1 MSNFKEDLR
10 KIEAFVFDFDGVF
23 TDGSLYIFPDGEQVR
38 SMNIKDGYAVQ
49 FAIKKDFPIAI
60 ISGASCGFVV
70 NRFKGLGVN
79 DIYLHSRN
87 KMNDLNDFIEKRKL
101 NPDNILFMGDD
112 LPDYEVMK
120 YVGVSTCPADAAI
133 EIKSIS
139 KYISNYDGGKGC
151 VRDVIEQVLRAQKKW
166 ADVDAFHW

>member
-10 KIEAFVFDFDGVF
+10 KIKAFVFDFDGVF
-23 TDGSLYIFPDGEQVR
+23 TDGSLYIFPEGEQVR

-60 ISGASCGFVV
+60 ISGASCGFVAS
-70 NRFKGLGVN
+70 RFKGLGVT

-101 NPDNILFMGDD
+101 NPDNILYMGDD

-120 YVGVSTCPADAAI
+120 YVGVATCPADAAI

-139 KYISNYDGGKGC
+139 KYISNYDGGKTC
-151 VRDVIEQVLRAQKKW
+151 VRDVIEQVLRAQRKW
-166 ADVDAFHW
+166 ADVDAFR